1 MMKWLILLLKEL
13 RKGIWNLSNGKP
25 TSEPASKTFSY
36 RLLIIVACISFG
48 LGGLLGW
55 RLTSRSSK
63 KTYVLPDTAWHAT
76 DNYYQQKADSLTF
89 QLRQKDETII
99 DLREQMAL
107 DSVRRMSELEAMRT
121 INERYRR
128 R

>member
-1 MMKWLILLLKEL
+1 MQVTFS
-13 RKGIWNLSNGKP
+13 RS
-25 TSEPASKTFSY
+25 TFSY
-36 RLLIIVACISFG
+36 LLLFAFG
-48 LGGLLGW
+48 IGFGIGLFLGW
-55 RLTSRSSK
+55 KSK
-63 KTYVLPDTAWHAT
+63 PAPSAKQSFADTAFHVSE
-76 DNYYQQKADSLTF
+76 NRYLQKVDSLQF
-89 QLRQKDETII
+89 ELRQKDETII